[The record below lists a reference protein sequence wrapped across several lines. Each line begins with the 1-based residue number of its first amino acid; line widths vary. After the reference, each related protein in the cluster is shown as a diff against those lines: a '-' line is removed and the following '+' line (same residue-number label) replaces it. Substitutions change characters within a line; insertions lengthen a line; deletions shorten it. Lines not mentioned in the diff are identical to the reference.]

1 MNAPTTIDQVLED
14 LADIVARARA
24 QRARVGFFAAL
35 YRQVTLGVR
44 EGIEQGFF
52 EDGPRM
58 ERLDVAFAGRYLEA
72 YATWDSG
79 GQPSEAWRIAF
90 ATSSAG
96 RVTILQDLLLGIN
109 AHINLDL
116 GIAAAEIA
124 PGAAL
129 PALQGDFDKINTI
142 LQALIGPAEQA
153 IERFSPFIRL
163 LDEVGGR
170 LDDVLVDFSLRAAR
184 DQAWHHARI
193 LARED
198 PHARD
203 ATIAIMDRG
212 ASVLGRHVAA
222 PGFPL
227 DDVLAVVRLAESRD
241 VPAIIDALDSLTGP
255 GSART

>member
-1 MNAPTTIDQVLED
+1 MSAPTTIDQVLDD
-14 LADIVARARA
+14 LADIVERTRTE
-24 QRARVGFFAAL
+24 RSRLGFFAAL

-44 EGIEQGFF
+44 EGVAQGFF
-52 EDGPRM
+52 DDGARM
-58 ERLDVAFAGRYLEA
+58 ERLDVAFAERYLEA
-72 YATWDSG
+72 YATWLGG
-79 GQPSEAWRIAF
+79 GQPSEVWRVAF

-116 GIAAAEIA
+116 GIAAAQIA
-124 PGAAL
+124 PGDAL

-142 LQALIGPAEQA
+142 LHALIAPAEQA
-153 IERFSPFIRL
+153 IERFSPFIKL

-184 DQAWHHARI
+184 DQAWHNARI

-203 ATIAIMDRG
+203 ATITVMDRG
-212 ASVLGRHVAA
+212 ASLLGRHLAA

-227 DDVLAVVRLAESRD
+227 DDAIKVVRLAESRD
-241 VPAIIDALDSLTGP
+241 VPAIIDALDALTETTTAG
-255 GSART
+255 